1 MRIIL
6 LGSPGAGKGTV
17 AKLLTEYDGSIQIST
32 GDILRSAVKKGT
44 DLGKKAKKYM
54 DSGDL
59 VPDSL
64 IMEIMEVRLQ
74 EPDCRNG
81 FILDGFPRTIQQAQE
96 LKKILA
102 GLNIELDFVVKL
114 EVPLNII
121 LERLTTRRTCVNS
134 SCQEIYNVK
143 NNPPAQ
149 GGKCKKCGHDVI
161 QREDET
167 AEAISDRIK
176 VYNQKTAPLI
186 GFYEN
191 EGFLENVP
199 SLIAP
204 ETVAEIKK
212 CVKNVEIKKRAI
224 AGKII

>member
-54 DSGDL
+54 DSGNL
-59 VPDSL
+59 VPDLL
-64 IMEIMEVRLQ
+64 IMEIMEARLQ

-81 FILDGFPRTIQQAQE
+81 FILDGFPRTIQQVQE

-102 GLNIELDFVVKL
+102 RLNIELDFVVNL
-114 EVPLNII
+114 EVPINII
-121 LERLTTRRTCVNS
+121 LDRLVTRRTCVNS

-143 NNPPAQ
+143 NNPPAP

-167 AEAISDRIK
+167 PDAISDRIK
-176 VYNQKTAPLI
+176 IYNQKTAPLI

-191 EGFLENVP
+191 EGFLKNVP

-204 ETVAEIKK
+204 ETVAAIKK
-212 CVKNVEIKKRAI
+212 CAEDIEIKKRAV
-224 AGKII
+224 AV

>member
-6 LGSPGAGKGTV
+6 LGSPGAGKGTI

-44 DLGKKAKKYM
+44 DLGKTAKKYM

-64 IMEIMEVRLQ
+64 IMEIMETRLQ
-74 EPDCRNG
+74 ESDCWSG

-102 GLNIELDFVVKL
+102 KLNIELDLVVNL

-121 LERLTTRRTCVNS
+121 LDRLATRRTCVNS
-134 SCQEIYNVK
+134 SCQEIYNVR

-167 AEAISDRIK
+167 PEAISDRIK
-176 VYNQKTAPLI
+176 IYNQKTAPLI
-186 GFYEN
+186 GFYKN
-191 EGFLENVP
+191 EGLLESIP
-199 SLIAP
+199 SLNVQETIA
-204 ETVAEIKK
+204 AIKK
-212 CVKNVEIKKRAI
+212 CAADIEIKKRAL
-224 AGKII
+224 AG

>member
-1 MRIIL
+1 M
-6 LGSPGAGKGTV
+6 
-17 AKLLTEYDGSIQIST
+17 
-32 GDILRSAVKKGT
+32 
-44 DLGKKAKKYM
+44 
-54 DSGDL
+54 
-59 VPDSL
+59 
-64 IMEIMEVRLQ
+64 
-74 EPDCRNG
+74 
-81 FILDGFPRTIQQAQE
+81 
-96 LKKILA
+96 
-102 GLNIELDFVVKL
+102 DFVVNL

-121 LERLTTRRTCVNS
+121 LERLATRRTCVNS

-167 AEAISDRIK
+167 PEAISDRIK
-176 VYNQKTAPLI
+176 IYNQKTAPLI

-212 CVKNVEIKKRAI
+212 CVKNIEIKKSAI
-224 AGKII
+224 AGKTI